1 MRANICLRLSDM
13 SNKNYCTFQKLSD
26 IGGVNHKKIDT
37 RLPADLHDL
46 VSAYAEQ
53 NNLSR
58 SQVVVAALKQF
69 FGMCPTNPV
78 AFAQSQGKAIPQSPP
93 ANAGAATLRASANFD
108 STPSTATTK
117 SSRPAG

>member
-1 MRANICLRLSDM
+1 MRAHICLRLSDM

-26 IGGVNHKKIDT
+26 IGSVNHKKIDT

-78 AFAQSQGKAIPQSPP
+78 AFAQSQGKASPQSPQAP
-93 ANAGAATLRASANFD
+93 AGVKTLRASESFD
-108 STPSTATTK
+108 STHSTATGK
-117 SSRPAG
+117 NSLPAG

>member
-1 MRANICLRLSDM
+1 MRAHFCLRLSDK
-13 SNKNYCTFQKLSD
+13 SNKNNCVFLKLSD

-78 AFAQSQGKAIPQSPP
+78 AFAQSQGKAFPQSQPEP
-93 ANAGAATLRASANFD
+93 AGVKTLRASANFD
-108 STPSTATTK
+108 STPSTATPK
-117 SSRPAG
+117 SSHPAG